1 MPGVATVTVQE
12 LRQLLA
18 QSTPPLLLDVRESDE
33 WQFCRIEGARHLP
46 MSQIQQRVGELES
59 MQETVVVCHHGVRSL
74 MVAEFL
80 NGKGFAR
87 VASLTGG
94 IAPLLME
101 RTECSFPKG
110 KRKCHPP
117 LANRR
122 SHCQA

>member
-1 MPGVATVTVQE
+1 MPGVVTVTVQE

-80 NGKGFAR
+80 NSKGFSR

-94 IAPLLME
+94 IEAWSTLIDPSVP
-101 RTECSFPKG
+101 RY
-110 KRKCHPP
+110 
-117 LANRR
+117 
-122 SHCQA
+122 

>member
-33 WQFCRIEGARHLP
+33 WQFCRIEGAHHLP
-46 MSQIQQRVGELES
+46 MNQIQQRIGELEP
-59 MQETVVVCHHGVRSL
+59 MRETVVVCHHGVRSL

-87 VASLTGG
+87 VASSNGG
-94 IAPLLME
+94 IEAWSALIDPSVP
-101 RTECSFPKG
+101 RY
-110 KRKCHPP
+110 
-117 LANRR
+117 
-122 SHCQA
+122 

>member
-1 MPGVATVTVQE
+1 MPGVAAVTVQE

-94 IAPLLME
+94 IEAWSALIDPSVP
-101 RTECSFPKG
+101 RY
-110 KRKCHPP
+110 
-117 LANRR
+117 
-122 SHCQA
+122 